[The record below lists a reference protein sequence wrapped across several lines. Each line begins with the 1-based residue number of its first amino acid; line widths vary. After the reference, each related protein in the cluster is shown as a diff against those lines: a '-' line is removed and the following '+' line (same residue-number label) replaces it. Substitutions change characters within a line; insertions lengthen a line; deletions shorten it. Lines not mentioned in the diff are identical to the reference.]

1 MNSGEKWDI
10 MEEQGKSKG
19 RINMANI
26 IAVVWDFDKTLVDG
40 YMQDPIFE
48 EYKINPTDFWKSVN
62 DLPRKYKEEQDV
74 LVNPDT
80 IYLNQFIKY
89 AKEGKFKGLTNEK
102 LKEFGKKLKFYKGIP
117 EIFEETKK
125 IVEENS
131 IYKAYDIKLEH
142 YIVSTGMSQI
152 IKGSSVMPYV
162 EHVWGCELIE
172 GEDKDGDKC
181 IAEIGYTIDNTSKTK
196 ALFEI
201 NKGVHHLDDVQVN
214 TKLPEEFRRVHF
226 INMIYVAD
234 GPSDIPAF
242 SLVNKNQGATF
253 AIYPKGD
260 AKALNQV
267 EEMRKDGRVN
277 MYAEAD
283 YTHGTT
289 AYMWICN
296 KITEFAERIVDQE
309 KAKYRIY
316 AKRKGPRH
324 LV

>member
-1 MNSGEKWDI
+1 
-10 MEEQGKSKG
+10 
-19 RINMANI
+19 MANI
-26 IAVVWDFDKTLVDG
+26 IAIVWDFDKTLVDG

-48 EYKINPTDFWKSVN
+48 EYGVDSVEFWKEVN
-62 DLPRKYKEEQDV
+62 ALPKKYMEEQGV

-89 AKEGKFKGLTNEK
+89 AKSGKFKGLTNEK
-102 LKEFGKKLKFYKGIP
+102 LQSFGKKLKFYAGIP
-117 EIFEETKK
+117 EIFKETKDL
-125 IVEENS
+125 IETNP
-131 IYKAYDIKLEH
+131 IYEAHDIKIEH
-142 YIVSTGMSQI
+142 YIVSTGMTQI

-172 GEDKDGDKC
+172 GNDDDGDKC
-181 IAEIGYTIDNTSKTK
+181 ISEIGYTIDNTSKTR

-201 NKGVHHLDDVQVN
+201 NKGVHHLEGVKVN

-226 INMIYVAD
+226 INMVYVAD

-260 AKALNQV
+260 EKAMKQV
-267 EEMRKDGRVN
+267 EDMRSDGRVN

-283 YTHGTT
+283 YTKGTT

-296 KITEFAERIVDQE
+296 KITEFANRIVKEERE
-309 KAKYRIY
+309 KYAIY
-316 AKRKGPRH
+316 AKEGPKH
-324 LV
+324 LVE